1 MRSTMSRNSNE
12 RRKQGFILMEM
23 LIVVAVIAVLIA
35 VAIPV
40 FSSSLHKSRV
50 ATDWANVRT
59 AYAQLQME
67 LVNGEVDPD
76 YDPIN
81 IGTVYTSVK
90 IDGEPVKLKEGICY
104 IIYSEGDQRRGTH
117 YEIVYGCNKS
127 HPDCMLQLGIES

>member
-1 MRSTMSRNSNE
+1 MERNNN
-12 RRKQGFILMEM
+12 GFTLVE
-23 LIVVAVIAVLIA
+23 LVVVISIIGVLIA
-35 VAIPV
+35 ILAPGYTSKI
-40 FSSSLHKSRV
+40 HKAKV

>member
-12 RRKQGFILMEM
+12 RRKQGFTLMEM
-23 LIVVAVIAVLIA
+23 LIVVAVIAILIA

-40 FSSSLHKSRV
+40 FSNSLHKSRV

-90 IDGEPVKLKEGICY
+90 IDGEPVKLKEGIC
-104 IIYSEGDQRRGTH
+104 
-117 YEIVYGCNKS
+117 
-127 HPDCMLQLGIES
+127 